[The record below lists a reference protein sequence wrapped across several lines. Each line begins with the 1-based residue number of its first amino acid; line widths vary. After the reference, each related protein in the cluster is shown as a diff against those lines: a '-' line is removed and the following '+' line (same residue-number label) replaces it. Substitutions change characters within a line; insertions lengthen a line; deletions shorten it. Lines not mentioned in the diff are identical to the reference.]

1 MITKPL
7 YKYTREGGGITVSPN
22 KPDCEYTE
30 MYRLIADEGMI
41 LVNSEVQTIC
51 VDVEKDDAENW
62 TEIEAPEEPTET
74 DEPVEEEPE
83 E

>member
-1 MITKPL
+1 MITKTL
-7 YKYTREGGGITVSPN
+7 YRYTRENGGVTVSPN

-41 LVNSEVQTIC
+41 LVNGDVQTIC
-51 VDVEKDDAENW
+51 VDVETAEGW
-62 TEIEAPEEPTET
+62 TEIEA
-74 DEPVEEEPE
+74 PVEEEPE

>member
-1 MITKPL
+1 MQIKPL
-7 YKYTREGGGITVSPN
+7 YRYVRHDGGVTVSPN

-41 LVNSEVQTIC
+41 LQKGDELTPC
-51 VDVEKDDAENW
+51 VDTDS
-62 TEIEAPEEPTET
+62 TEGWEEIIDVDGEFVVNP
-74 DEPVEEEPE
+74 DYEEFVPSE